1 MHFIKRIVFTTA
13 ITDVISIRPRFIPFV
28 VSKRMWVC
36 VGKNIL
42 FLDMTYSQSFF
53 NIFVERS
60 GILKWGRIE
69 MTSFIDNFFLFHK
82 IHQFFMYCP
91 DIEKLKRITK
101 LPMILDE
108 MNLLFFPNR
117 LSIKATISKVSLFNS
132 HAVNRSNLWGKQC

>member
-1 MHFIKRIVFTTA
+1 MSLCGK
-13 ITDVISIRPRFIPFV
+13 
-28 VSKRMWVC
+28 
-36 VGKNIL
+36 KNIL

-108 MNLLFFPNR
+108 INLLFFPNR

-132 HAVNRSNLWGKQC
+132 HAVNRSNL